1 MLAGGFGL
9 TKVNVLSPC
18 ASANC
23 VFARIRELYPSDHM
37 IDMAD
42 RLRHSKWSSLLRI
55 VLVYAGFASLWIL
68 LSDEAVLLITTE
80 PHRMVQISQYKGW
93 AFVLITSLLLLW
105 LLTRHWKK
113 YVAAV
118 REQMETLQLL
128 EHVADSS
135 SDAIFAKD
143 LQGRYM
149 LFNRAACGF
158 VGKQLN
164 EVLGQDDRSL
174 FPAEQARLLLETE
187 QRLRA
192 HGVIETLEE
201 TVQTTLGERVFIAT
215 KGPLRDAQGQIIG
228 TFGISR
234 DITDRKHAEAE
245 IAHLAYHDQLTG
257 LPNRLLLEDRLQQ
270 ALGVARR
277 AGLWGALLFVD
288 LDHFKRVND
297 NFGHVAGDA
306 MIREVAQRLAAHV
319 RLGDTVARMAGDEFI
334 ILLPGLAATEAAA
347 AALALGIG
355 EKLRLQIAEPMH
367 LPAGHF
373 EVTASVGVSLFP
385 KAGLELQDLLREA
398 DTALHRVKETGRNA
412 LILFAHEMH
421 QAVAEHYA
429 LEQDLR
435 RALAQGELRI
445 YLQAKVDAHGEVWG
459 AEALLRWQHPTRG
472 WVSPGQFIPIAED
485 SGLIVTV
492 GAWVLDQACELIAR
506 EAEAGR
512 LLRIAVNVSPR
523 QFLQSDL
530 VGHIRQTLSRTGIDP
545 RCLTLEITEGLL
557 LKGTTEVLA
566 RMEELA
572 TMGLRFSIDDFGTG
586 YSSLAYLKRL
596 PLHELKIDQSFVRDV
611 PRDGNDV
618 AVIEAIVSIAHHM
631 GFKVVAEGVESA
643 EQQAFLI
650 AQGCDY
656 FQGFLHH
663 RPEPAAQ
670 WLERGGL
677 ARLPAGG

>member
-1 MLAGGFGL
+1 MS
-9 TKVNVLSPC
+9 K
-18 ASANC
+18 SAD
-23 VFARIRELYPSDHM
+23 ELQR
-37 IDMAD
+37 A
-42 RLRHSKWSSLLRI
+42 KWLSLLRI
-55 VLVYAGFASLWIL
+55 VLIYAGFASLWIL

-93 AFVLITSLLLLW
+93 AFVFITSLLLLW

-113 YVAAV
+113 YVAAL
-118 REQMETLQLL
+118 REQIKTLQLL
-128 EHVADSS
+128 QDLANSS

-143 LQGRYM
+143 LQGRYL
-149 LFNRAACGF
+149 LFNRAACDI
-158 VGKQLN
+158 VGKRLD

-174 FPAEQARLLLETE
+174 FPPEQARSLLETE

-215 KGPLRDAQGQIIG
+215 KGPLRDAHGQIIG

-277 AGLWGALLFVD
+277 AGLWGGLLFVD

-306 MIREVAQRLAAHV
+306 MIREVAQRLVAHV
-319 RLGDTVARMAGDEFI
+319 RQGDTVARMAGDEFI

-367 LPAGHF
+367 LRAGHF

-412 LILFAHEMH
+412 LILFAHEMR

-435 RALAQGELRI
+435 RALAQGELRM

-512 LLRIAVNVSPR
+512 VLRIAVNVSPR

-530 VGHIRQTLSRTGIDP
+530 VGHVRQTLSRTGIDP

-557 LKGTTEVLA
+557 LKGTAEVLA

-663 RPEPAAQ
+663 RPEPATAWQ
-670 WLERGGL
+670 ERGGPTRL
-677 ARLPAGG
+677 SAAR

>member
-1 MLAGGFGL
+1 ML
-9 TKVNVLSPC
+9 
-18 ASANC
+18 
-23 VFARIRELYPSDHM
+23 
-37 IDMAD
+37 DMAD

-68 LSDEAVLLITTE
+68 LSDEAVLLVTTE

-113 YVAAV
+113 YVAAL
-118 REQMETLQLL
+118 REQIKTLQLL
-128 EHVADSS
+128 QDLANSS

-143 LQGRYM
+143 LQGRYL
-149 LFNRAACGF
+149 LFNRAACDI
-158 VGKQLN
+158 VGKRLD

-174 FPAEQARLLLETE
+174 FPPEQARSLLETE

-215 KGPLRDAQGQIIG
+215 KGPLRDAHGQIIG

-234 DITDRKHAEAE
+234 DITDRKLAEAE

-306 MIREVAQRLAAHV
+306 MIREVAQRLVAHV
-319 RLGDTVARMAGDEFI
+319 RQGDTVARMAGDEFI

-435 RALAQGELRI
+435 RALAQGELSI

-512 LLRIAVNVSPR
+512 VLRIAVNVSPR

-530 VGHIRQTLSRTGIDP
+530 VGHVRQTLSRTGIDP

-557 LKGTTEVLA
+557 LKGTAEVLA

-663 RPEPAAQ
+663 RPEPATAWQ
-670 WLERGGL
+670 ERGGPTRL
-677 ARLPAGG
+677 SAAR